1 MANGSEELRTDG
13 VTLEEVGKALGV
25 TRERARQIEQ
35 QALRKARRWCERNGY
50 QFEDL
55 TAAWP
60 QPERVR
66 RDWRDN

>member
-35 QALRKARRWCERNGY
+35 QALRKARRWCEQNGLS
-50 QFEDL
+50 FEVL
-55 TAAWP
+55 TSAWP
-60 QPERVR
+60 RPERVR
-66 RDWRDN
+66 SDWRDY